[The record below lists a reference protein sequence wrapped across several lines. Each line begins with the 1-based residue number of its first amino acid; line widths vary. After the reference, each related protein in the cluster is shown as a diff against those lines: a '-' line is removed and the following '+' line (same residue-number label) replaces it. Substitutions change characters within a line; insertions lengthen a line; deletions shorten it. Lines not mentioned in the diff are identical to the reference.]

1 MRNSGS
7 KINTPAKLELPGKYT
22 GLAIVLAQGQ
32 ETLREQDLSNPVAV
46 IPPPGYLGMSFGVDQ
61 GQPYN
66 SYLGLSIV
74 TVLILPAGS

>member
-32 ETLREQDLSNPVAV
+32 ETLREQDLSKPVAGY
-46 IPPPGYLGMSFGVDQ
+46 PPPV
-61 GQPYN
+61 N
-66 SYLGLSIV
+66 SN
-74 TVLILPAGS
+74 